1 MIKGVEKMKAVGV
14 IVEYNPFHNGH
25 LYHLQEA
32 RKQAKADVV
41 IAIMSGNFLQRGEP
55 AIIDKWSRT
64 ELALEGGADLVV
76 ELPVAFSVQ
85 PADYF
90 ARGGIGLLKQ
100 LRCEAICFGTETGT
114 AKEYEEFAK
123 QWLKNED
130 KLDNAFKRYKNDGSS
145 YAAQMERISI
155 EAGLNLP
162 LHNSYP
168 NMILGKAYAK
178 ENYRFYPPME
188 LIPIKRK
195 GSCYHEKDLN
205 TNEFSSATSIRN
217 ILLKTNNVKNA
228 ESALPAFAV
237 KKLKK
242 AVLVDWEQFWPLLR
256 YQIIVQPPDKLREI
270 YQMTEGIEYRLKEKA
285 KEASSFD
292 NFISSVKTKRF
303 SWVRIQR
310 LCVYIL
316 LQTTKKTIKENIE
329 KPSAIHLLGF
339 NDNGKKYLKEK
350 KELIDLPIISQI
362 NKKNKK
368 LWQED
373 ILAGQVYQLGDSRL
387 EKQDYGH
394 PPIRK

>member
-1 MIKGVEKMKAVGV
+1 MKAVGV

-270 YQMTEGIEYRLKEKA
+270 
-285 KEASSFD
+285 
-292 NFISSVKTKRF
+292 
-303 SWVRIQR
+303 
-310 LCVYIL
+310 
-316 LQTTKKTIKENIE
+316 
-329 KPSAIHLLGF
+329 
-339 NDNGKKYLKEK
+339 
-350 KELIDLPIISQI
+350 
-362 NKKNKK
+362 
-368 LWQED
+368 
-373 ILAGQVYQLGDSRL
+373 
-387 EKQDYGH
+387 
-394 PPIRK
+394 